1 MTLDCKR
8 EISKRYNILCCIKSV
23 TLDNDEVNINQS
35 FRNPLYND
43 NSDENS
49 NKNSNG
55 VSQEPD
61 TSFSKKQQANTSLH
75 VNNIENETSI
85 NEKDSGLL
93 FRFFKNYYAP
103 LIMHKGLRPIIF
115 IIFIATL
122 FTSLS
127 FLPKV
132 HIGLDQKLSM
142 PKDSYVLDYFKAL
155 EKYLSVGVPV
165 YFVVKSGVNYADVNN
180 QNLICSTSGCN
191 EDSLLS
197 QIYQESLEPDYSSI
211 AISGNSWLDDYFD
224 WLSSGGCCLVYKND
238 TNKFCPAS
246 TENAINLCMS
256 CPYSIQ
262 NDTNRPIESDF
273 YKYLRF
279 YLIDNPGPICA
290 KGGHAA
296 YGEAV
301 EILNKPDGSYSIGAS
316 SFMAYHK
323 VGVTSADFI
332 QSLKKANEI
341 ALNIT
346 NTMKLRARS
355 YSNDTKYIENLEVFP
370 YR

>member
-8 EISKRYNILCCIKSV
+8 EISKRYNIFCCVKSV
-23 TLDNDEVNINQS
+23 TLEDDEPNNNQS
-35 FRNPLYND
+35 FSNPIYND
-43 NSDENS
+43 NSDDNS
-49 NKNSNG
+49 NKNSNTI
-55 VSQEPD
+55 SYEPA
-61 TSFSKKQQANTSLH
+61 TSSSKHSEIGTSLH
-75 VNNIENETSI
+75 VNSIQNDSNVNEN
-85 NEKDSGLL
+85 DSGIL

-103 LIMHKGLRPIIF
+103 LIMHKGLRPIII
-115 IIFIATL
+115 IIFLATL

-127 FLPKV
+127 YVPKV

-155 EKYLSVGVPV
+155 EEYLSVGVPV

-191 EDSLLS
+191 VDSLLS

-211 AISGNSWLDDYFD
+211 AISANSWLDDYFD

-238 TNKFCPAS
+238 TTKFCPAITPNS
-246 TENAINLCMS
+246 INLCMS
-256 CPYSIQ
+256 CPYSLQ

-273 YKYLRF
+273 YKYLKF
-279 YLIDNPGPICA
+279 YLKDNPGIKCA

-301 EILNKPDGSYSIGAS
+301 EIINKPDGSYSIGAS
-316 SFMAYHK
+316 FFMAYHK

-332 QSLKKANEI
+332 QSLKRSNEI

-346 NTMKLRARS
+346 NTMKLRAKS
-355 YSNDTKYIENLEVFP
+355 FTNDTKYIENLEVFP

>member
-8 EISKRYNILCCIKSV
+8 EISKRYNLLCCIKSV
-23 TLDNDEVNINQS
+23 TLENDETNINQS
-35 FRNPLYND
+35 FSNPVYID
-43 NSDENS
+43 NSNEIKA
-49 NKNSNG
+49 KNSNDI
-55 VSQEPD
+55 SRESA
-61 TSFSKKQQANTSLH
+61 TSSTKQSEIGTTLH
-75 VNNIENETSI
+75 VNSIDNEN
-85 NEKDSGLL
+85 NENDSGIL

-103 LIMHKGLRPIIF
+103 FIMHNALRPIII
-115 IIFIATL
+115 IIFMATL
-122 FTSLS
+122 FTSMS
-127 FLPKV
+127 YVPKV

-155 EKYLSVGVPV
+155 EEYLSVGVPV
-165 YFVVKSGVNYADVNN
+165 YFVVKSGINYADVNN

-191 EDSLLS
+191 IDSLLS

-211 AISGNSWLDDYFD
+211 AISANSWLDDYFD

-238 TNKFCPAS
+238 TSKFCPAT
-246 TENAINLCMS
+246 TENSTNLCMS
-256 CPYSIQ
+256 CPYSLQ

-273 YKYLRF
+273 YKYLKF
-279 YLIDNPGPICA
+279 YLKDNPGTKCA

-316 SFMAYHK
+316 FFMAYHK
-323 VGVTSADFI
+323 VGLTSADFI
-332 QSLKKANEI
+332 QSLKKSNEI

-355 YSNDTKYIENLEVFP
+355 FTNDTHYIENLEVFP